1 MLIFGFNLVDV
12 VLSKFKVHACCTE
25 SDKRNTFPCFSA
37 LYLTQLMTA
46 PPKKTKHLGNREKQ
60 ICLYAISINI
70 KQVVYDVIS
79 FKSRD
84 KNQTLPGHCPPCPP
98 ACYATD
104 FDARQIQTR
113 LGNRV
118 FLFITSDANVVGHS
132 TKIILANDEK
142 NTLSY
147 HHSKGTIALLI

>member
-1 MLIFGFNLVDV
+1 MEVPGQLPSLPSPKSGPAYV

-84 KNQTLPGHCPPCPP
+84 KNQTLPGCVLTRSVFVVVFHSSTVPS
-98 ACYATD
+98 
-104 FDARQIQTR
+104 ARAKYLKNVNTR
-113 LGNRV
+113 VLLTQPVSPSTCSV
-118 FLFITSDANVVGHS
+118 FVFH
-132 TKIILANDEK
+132 
-142 NTLSY
+142 
-147 HHSKGTIALLI
+147 